1 MRSASAGIGTLC
13 LAAVLAAGC
22 APAPAPPAPA
32 VMRETP
38 PPWDA
43 PRDAISYL
51 QVAGVPQL
59 PSGYRPVATRTAA
72 LSVTVAGEAVV
83 VPAGIG
89 LDRVRGIESPLHTHG
104 DDGTVWIEETEADR
118 VDDYTLGQFF
128 ALWGVRFAD
137 GCLGDACRELRVT
150 VDGTSLAGDPASW
163 RWVDGASVQV
173 SADR

>member
-13 LAAVLAAGC
+13 LVAVLAAGC

-38 PPWDA
+38 PPGA
-43 PRDAISYL
+43 VPPDAISYL
-51 QVAGVPQL
+51 QAAEVPQL
-59 PSGYRPVATRTAA
+59 QSGYRPVATRIAT
-72 LSVTVAGEAVV
+72 LSVTVAGSQVGI
-83 VPAGIG
+83 PAGIG
-89 LDRVRGIESPLHTHG
+89 LDRIRGIESPLHTHR

-128 ALWGVRFAD
+128 TLWGVRLAD
-137 GCLGDACRELRVT
+137 GCLGDACRGLRVT
-150 VDGTSLAGDPASW
+150 VDGTELTGDPTTW
-163 RWVDGASVQV
+163 RWTDGASVQV